1 MKKLYTDRAAPL
13 EFKGMTREE
22 YLADIEGCEV
32 AHADDDLPEFLGM
45 TAEQIFDHYVA
56 TGFIVAIEDTC
67 IIDITLGVS
76 HLDNTPQENER
87 FAQAVYKAISEKYP
101 ERQIWVDYQDRST
114 ASDQIE
120 CDEDI
125 LEDIEY
131 IIERTLERM

>member
-32 AHADDDLPEFLGM
+32 AHAEDDLPEFLGM